1 MSTLRSPPQG
11 RLLLD
16 GVDWKTYT
24 RLLRVF
30 EERPSIRLTYDRGRL
45 EIMSPQRKHERH
57 VDLLGRFVIVLTEEL
72 GLPISSGRSTTYRQR
87 RKKRGLEPDN
97 SYWIANEAKVRNK
110 DQIDLTL
117 DPPPDLAH
125 EVDVTKSSLNRMAI
139 YAALAVPEVWRE
151 VDDVLSFHVL
161 DVGGKYRESTE
172 SLAFPGLRPGDLQA
186 FLAQVG
192 QMDEN
197 ALVRKF
203 REWVRQRIAAGWK

>member
-1 MSTLRSPPQG
+1 
-11 RLLLD
+11 
-16 GVDWKTYT
+16 
-24 RLLRVF
+24 
-30 EERPSIRLTYDRGRL
+30 
-45 EIMSPQRKHERH
+45 MSPQRKHERH

-72 GLPISSGRSTTYRQR
+72 GLPISSGRSTTYRKR

-97 SYWIANEAKVRNK
+97 SYWIANEEKVRNK

-161 DVGGKYRESTE
+161 DAGGKYHESTE
-172 SLAFPGLRPGDLQA
+172 SRAFPGLRPGDLQA

-203 REWVRQRIAAGWK
+203 REWVRQRITAGWKATTISNPT

>member
-30 EERPSIRLTYDRGRL
+30 AERPSIRLTYDRGRL

-57 VDLLGRFVIVLTEEL
+57 VEMLGRFVIVLTEEL

-110 DQIDLTL
+110 DQIDLSL

-125 EVDVTKSSLNRMAI
+125 EVDVTRSSLNRMAI
-139 YAALAVPEVWRE
+139 YAALSVPEVWRE

-161 DVGGKYRESTE
+161 DGSGKYRESTE
-172 SLAFPGLRPGDLQA
+172 SQAFPGLRPGDLQA